1 MQQGSGAKWV
11 MRITAVVAAIVFGP
25 PLIAVI
31 VFAVGS
37 MIFPH

>member
-1 MQQGSGAKWV
+1 MQPVSVAKWLI
-11 MRITAVVAAIVFGP
+11 RITAVVAAIVIGP
-25 PLIAVI
+25 PLVAAI